1 MYTPRTQA
9 AKNQPNPVLDCMT
22 NSTTLYIRHVGE
34 CPHKSDRYY
43 RRCGCPVWFQRNRK
57 RWSAETTD
65 WSEALQKATAIENGK
80 EAVAPSNITVEAA
93 IDLYLTKR
101 SKCKDASKAPYKDR
115 WLLQV
120 GSERQQSLLAWANEH
135 QFTKLRSITAAALDQ
150 WRDGW
155 VFRPNSFSQKVHNG
169 VIKAFFEWA
178 VRFEYFAK
186 NPFDKL
192 DKISVKETPTLP
204 LEPEQVTALLANT
217 DACKKH
223 SAMMTTL
230 ILLMRWSGLAIRDA
244 GCLRRDALG
253 ADNRLRTYRQKSG
266 EYVYVKLPSFVAD
279 AMRNHACADPSHFF
293 WDRKRRTA
301 KSHAQKLVLRF
312 QAIFDAAGI
321 SPRGAHR
328 LRDTFAV
335 EFLNSGGTI
344 EDLAKLLGHSSIR
357 TTERHYLPWV
367 KSRQARLDAAVD
379 KALAAQGIVEPAEKS
394 IQIH

>member
-1 MYTPRTQA
+1 MNISSPSCA
-9 AKNQPNPVLDCMT
+9 ASRRRL
-22 NSTTLYIRHVGE
+22 STSG
-34 CPHKSDRYY
+34 
-43 RRCGCPVWFQRNRK
+43 
-57 RWSAETTD
+57 
-65 WSEALQKATAIENGK
+65 ATAG
-80 EAVAPSNITVEAA
+80 
-93 IDLYLTKR
+93 
-101 SKCKDASKAPYKDR
+101 
-115 WLLQV
+115 
-120 GSERQQSLLAWANEH
+120 
-135 QFTKLRSITAAALDQ
+135 
-150 WRDGW
+150 

-279 AMRNHACADPSHFF
+279 ALRNQACADPSHFF

-357 TTERHYLPWV
+357 TTERHYLPRV